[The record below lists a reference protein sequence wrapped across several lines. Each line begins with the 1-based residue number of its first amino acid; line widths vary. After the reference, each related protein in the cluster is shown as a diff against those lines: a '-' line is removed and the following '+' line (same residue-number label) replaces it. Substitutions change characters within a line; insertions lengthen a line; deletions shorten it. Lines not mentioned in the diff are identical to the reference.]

1 MSRNHIT
8 ELNPRSRYKTWHF
21 TSGLEPTLAIRGDID
36 WIATGNVDHATNNQQ
51 HILLVKACITEKVMS
66 QGRPDCVTFTTWRF
80 SRADAA
86 LWVSNARDRIPLT
99 ALPFEG
105 YIQSRA
111 SLEVHRLHQWMQ
123 DAIWQNVSG
132 KLHRSSTYRDFSA
145 ANDAFEYCHVGS
157 MALSNG
163 GRPRK
168 AISVS
173 SYQTMRTMIF
183 YNLNPN

>member
-1 MSRNHIT
+1 MSRNIT
-8 ELNPRSRYKTWHF
+8 ELNPRNRYNTWHF

-36 WIATGNVDHATNNQQ
+36 WIATDHATNNQQ
-51 HILLVKACITEKVMS
+51 HILLLKACTTEKVMS

-86 LWVSNARDRIPLT
+86 LWVSNARNRIPLT

-105 YIQSRA
+105 YIQSRD